1 MAQAAIV
8 CRIEIGAGKTF
19 YGRNV
24 KKRARRKRRNEDIT
38 MGAINEVLNKHVN
51 LGAGP
56 NEEELLSKLAR
67 LERSFERL
75 FSELERPENIEIVRF
90 AVEWEQLGLALK
102 ELQRKLHERL
112 AEKPINKINQ
122 FLQQLKKKN

>member
-1 MAQAAIV
+1 
-8 CRIEIGAGKTF
+8 
-19 YGRNV
+19 
-24 KKRARRKRRNEDIT
+24 